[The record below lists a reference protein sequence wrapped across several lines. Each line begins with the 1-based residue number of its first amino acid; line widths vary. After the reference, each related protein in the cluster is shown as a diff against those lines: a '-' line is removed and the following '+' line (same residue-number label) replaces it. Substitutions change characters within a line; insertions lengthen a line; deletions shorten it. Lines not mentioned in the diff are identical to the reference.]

1 MVLSACYLAL
11 CRLPVAVRFV
21 PNWVRQGHQADG
33 APPRSAYPRAPAPW
47 PRALPPGRCGLPKA
61 SRLSSLLGQMPS
73 SIASRRRALH
83 GRERAGGLA
92 AQNGESG
99 AIPHRTPP
107 TRGPNPRR
115 LSRCRRVGFEA
126 RTSLQV
132 PHQGRRP
139 MPDVGDRVRVQ
150 STKVGGAS
158 RDGVVTRVI
167 GRLLHV
173 RWSTGEESTIVP
185 APGSMAVIGKVKVL
199 SAKKVSTPANAAG
212 AKKAS
217 APARG
222 AKSKTSSASVRA
234 AKKSSR

>member
-73 SIASRRRALH
+73 SIASRRALH

-99 AIPHRTPP
+99 AIPHRTP
-107 TRGPNPRR
+107 R
-115 LSRCRRVGFEA
+115 LVARDHAPVTVSKSRVRT

-199 SAKKVSTPANAAG
+199 SAKKVSAPANAAG